1 MSCVGASVL
10 IVPDQP
16 RRANHRRNRSARVCV
31 APAGHRD
38 DGYGAAGNFGA
49 TWGRNVRYQAMRSAK
64 CSILLLFVAA
74 VLASTPFAAFGITQ
88 NWNDAQIHWMS
99 FDEGLEAAKKTNKP
113 VCLIF
118 FTTWC
123 PHCTNYSKLFSN
135 PELVNKSQSF
145 VMIRIDADMNQE
157 LSEKY
162 SLDGEYIP
170 RTYFFSPDG
179 TVDPSLSES
188 QDDYKY
194 FYAEDD
200 PRSIL
205 AGMDRALKKFQN

>member
-1 MSCVGASVL
+1 MK
-10 IVPDQP
+10 
-16 RRANHRRNRSARVCV
+16 N
-31 APAGHRD
+31 
-38 DGYGAAGNFGA
+38 
-49 TWGRNVRYQAMRSAK
+49 AK
-64 CSILLLFVAA
+64 RSILLLFVAA
-74 VLASTPFAAFGITQ
+74 VIGSAPFAAFGVTQ

-99 FDEGLEAAKKTNKP
+99 FDEGLEAAKKANKP
-113 VCLIF
+113 VCLVF

-135 PELVNKSQSF
+135 TALVSKSKSF
-145 VMIRIDADMNQE
+145 VMIRIDADKNQE
-157 LSEKY
+157 LSQKY

-179 TVDPSLSES
+179 VVDPSLAEQ
-188 QDDYKY
+188 QDEYKY

>member
-1 MSCVGASVL
+1 MKNPKRL
-10 IVPDQP
+10 
-16 RRANHRRNRSARVCV
+16 
-31 APAGHRD
+31 
-38 DGYGAAGNFGA
+38 
-49 TWGRNVRYQAMRSAK
+49 
-64 CSILLLFVAA
+64 ILLLFVAA
-74 VLASTPFAAFGITQ
+74 LVTSAPFAAFGVPQ

-99 FDEGLEAAKKTNKP
+99 FDEGLKAAKKTNKP

-135 PELVNKSQSF
+135 PALVSKSQSF
-145 VMIRIDADMNQE
+145 VMIRIDADKNQE

-179 TVDPSLSES
+179 TVDPSLWRSRTIS
-188 QDDYKY
+188 NTII
-194 FYAEDD
+194 
-200 PRSIL
+200 PRTIHARYSL
-205 AGMDRALKKFQN
+205 EWTAR

>member
-1 MSCVGASVL
+1 MSCVAAPACML
-10 IVPDQP
+10 LVPDLS
-16 RRANHRRNRSARVCV
+16 RRANHCRNRGARVCECT
-31 APAGHRD
+31 GER
-38 DGYGAAGNFGA
+38 
-49 TWGRNVRYQAMRSAK
+49 AMKNTTR
-64 CSILLLFVAA
+64 SILLLFVAA
-74 VLASTPFAAFGITQ
+74 VLASTPFAAFGVTQ

-99 FDEGLEAAKKTNKP
+99 FDEGFEAAKKINKP

-135 PELVNKSQSF
+135 PALVSKSQSF
-145 VMIRIDADMNQE
+145 VMIRIDRDKNQE
-157 LSEKY
+157 LSKKY

-179 TVDPSLSES
+179 TVDPSLTENR
-188 QDDYKY
+188 DDYKY
-194 FYAEDD
+194 FYTEDD

-205 AGMDRALKKFQN
+205 AGMDRALRKF